1 MKRTNKFIAAVFI
14 IAGLILIFGKREWF
28 PEFYRPQF
36 MGIIAFVSALLI
48 ILPRFIFS
56 ARGGSAFSG
65 KPSSEELNKQ
75 KSLNIFQAVLVAGLV
90 LNSLGAL
97 GLFQF
102 YKIGFEYD
110 KLIHFVVP
118 FLSVIAFSRFGLD
131 WYGWS
136 FGKSIILA
144 AVLVIL
150 GGFLWELFEFFGDR
164 LFKTEMS
171 GYYGKFIIKDTVWD
185 LAMNLFGVIGGILS
199 FVFIKKTRG

>member
-48 ILPRFIFS
+48 ILPRFIF
-56 ARGGSAFSG
+56 

-90 LNSLGAL
+90 LNSLGGL
-97 GLFQF
+97 GLYQL
-102 YKIGFEYD
+102 YKIGLEYD
-110 KLIHFVVP
+110 KFLHFMVP
-118 FLSVIAFSRFGLD
+118 FLFVMAFSRFGFD

-144 AVLVIL
+144 AVLVIF
-150 GGFLWELFEFFGDR
+150 GGFFWELFEFFGDK
-164 LFKTEMS
+164 LLKTEMS

-185 LAMNLFGVIGGILS
+185 SAMNFFGVIGGILS
-199 FVFIKKTRG
+199 FVFINPVRNR

>member
-75 KSLNIFQAVLVAGLV
+75 KSLNLLQAVLVVGLA

-97 GLFQF
+97 GLFQL

>member
-1 MKRTNKFIAAVFI
+1 MKKASKFIAAVFI

-75 KSLNIFQAVLVAGLV
+75 KSLNLLQAVLVVGLA

-97 GLFQF
+97 GLFQL

-185 LAMNLFGVIGGILS
+185 LAMNFFGVIGGILS

>member
-48 ILPRFIFS
+48 ILPRFIF
-56 ARGGSAFSG
+56 

-144 AVLVIL
+144 AVLVIF
-150 GGFLWELFEFFGDR
+150 GGFFWELFEFFGDK
-164 LFKTEMS
+164 LLKTEMS

-185 LAMNLFGVIGGILS
+185 SAMNFFGVVAGILN
-199 FVFIKKTRG
+199 FIFIKKHGVDRLF

>member
-48 ILPRFIFS
+48 ILPRFIF
-56 ARGGSAFSG
+56 

-75 KSLNIFQAVLVAGLV
+75 KSLNLLQAVLVVGLA

-97 GLFQF
+97 GLFQL

-144 AVLVIL
+144 AVLVIF
-150 GGFLWELFEFFGDR
+150 GGFFWELFEFFGDK
-164 LFKTEMS
+164 LLKTEMS

-185 LAMNLFGVIGGILS
+185 SAMNFFGVVAGILN
-199 FVFIKKTRG
+199 FIFIKKHGVDRLF